1 VHRKLYELKGVKK
14 MQRCLIVVDYQN
26 DFVSGSLGFSGAEL
40 LDPLIAEKIK
50 KYRAK
55 GDVILF
61 TFDTHSPDYL
71 KTQEGK
77 NLAVPHC
84 IKGTTG
90 HDLFGETG
98 KLMREGDKRFYKG
111 TFGSDELYEY
121 LKATSFER
129 IEIVGL
135 VSNICVISNAVL
147 AKTAQPET
155 PIVVDA
161 GCTASHDPNLH
172 KAALDIMIGLQIRVA
187 RKIDDAGPFYHGTKA
202 DLSIGDIL
210 SPGYKSNFGEG
221 EKAGYIYFSSK
232 LDSVI
237 WGAELAEGEGKG
249 RIYLV
254 EPTGDFEDDPN
265 LTDKKFPGNITRSY
279 RSMAPLR
286 IVGEV
291 PDWIGHT
298 SEELHNMRQNLEK
311 MKQMGIEAIND

>member
-1 VHRKLYELKGVKK
+1 

-40 LDPLIAEKIK
+40 LDSLIVEKIQ

-55 GDVILF
+55 GDVIVF
-61 TFDTHSPDYL
+61 TFDTHGSDYL

-77 NLAVPHC
+77 NKAVPHC
-84 IKGTTG
+84 IKGTIG
-90 HDLFGETG
+90 HNLYGETA
-98 KLMREGDKRFYKG
+98 KQMQDGDKRFYKC

-135 VSNICVISNAVL
+135 VSNVCVLSNAVL

-161 GCTASHDPNLH
+161 ECTASHDPNLNR
-172 KAALDIMIGLQIRVA
+172 AALDIMIGLQIRVA
-187 RKIDDAGPFYHGTKA
+187 RKIEDKGPFYHGTKA
-202 DLSIGDIL
+202 DLSIGDML
-210 SPGYKSNFGEG
+210 SPGYKSNYGKG
-221 EKAGYIYFSSK
+221 EKANYIYFTSMRDGVA
-232 LDSVI
+232 LA
-237 WGAELAEGEGKG
+237 AELAVGEGRG
-249 RIYLV
+249 RIYIV
-254 EPTGDFEDDPN
+254 EPTGDIEDDPN

-279 RSMAPLR
+279 RSREPLR

-291 PDWIGHT
+291 SEWTGHT
-298 SEELHNMRQNLEK
+298 PEELRKWRENIEK
-311 MKQMGIEAIND
+311 MKQTGIEAIND